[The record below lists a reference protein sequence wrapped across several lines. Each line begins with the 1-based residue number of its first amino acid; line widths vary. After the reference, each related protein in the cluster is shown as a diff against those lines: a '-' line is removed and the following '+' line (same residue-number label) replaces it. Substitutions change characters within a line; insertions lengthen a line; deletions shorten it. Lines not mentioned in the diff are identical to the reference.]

1 MKPQGR
7 PQPRDIL
14 GLVSYLG
21 RFSPAAFILIL
32 SAAAS
37 TGAAPPKPLAPP
49 PLLDTLAQE
58 LDRNYT
64 ALRAKAD
71 PAPYFLSYR
80 VHDQENES
88 IATRLGAIL
97 QRSSSRRRTLDC
109 SVRVG
114 SPQLDNYH
122 LLDGGRP
129 RFTASANLPVEDSP
143 DALRQ
148 LAWTE
153 TDRAWRAAAQ
163 RLLRVKSS
171 AQSHPNSG
179 STPEPPDFSSE
190 KPVQDLR
197 QVPRYRFS
205 ADDWTA
211 RLKRASAAF
220 SEFSA
225 VLNSSVSLSALRDV
239 DSLVTTEG
247 TRLQHGRNFFR
258 IIVTASAK
266 GYDGTDLAVMESFE
280 AEDPARLPKDDT
292 LLAAVRKAG
301 RDLSNLLRAQPAD
314 PYVGPAILSGRAAGV
329 FFHEIFGH
337 RIEGHRQRDET
348 EGQTFSAS
356 LNKPVLP
363 AFLSVTFDPTR
374 HALGPI
380 DLNGWYDF
388 DDEGIPARPVPL
400 IEHGVL
406 KTFLMSRTPA
416 AGIVHSN
423 GHGRAQP
430 GMEPVSRQSNL
441 FVESSRQVPDAQLRK
456 LLIEEVRKQNKPYG
470 LFFEQVTGGYT
481 TTRRQGLQAF
491 TVIPLVVYRVYPDG
505 RPDELVRGA
514 DIVGTPLSS
523 FAKILATSDR
533 PEVFNGYCGAESGS
547 VPVSA
552 VSPALLVS
560 EIEIQRKPQSKDMP
574 PLLPRPRTE
583 VAR

>member
-1 MKPQGR
+1 MGLFSSAVSFL
-7 PQPRDIL
+7 IL
-14 GLVSYLG
+14 A
-21 RFSPAAFILIL
+21 SPAAL
-32 SAAAS
+32 
-37 TGAAPPKPLAPP
+37 GAAPPKPQPPP

-58 LDRNYT
+58 LDRNFT

-71 PAPYFLSYR
+71 PAPYFISYR
-80 VHDQENES
+80 VQDQETES
-88 IATRLGAIL
+88 IAARQGALL
-97 QRSSSRRRTLDC
+97 QRSSARRRSLDC

-114 SPQLDNYH
+114 SPQLDNHH
-122 LLDGGRP
+122 LLDGDRP
-129 RFTASANLPVEDSP
+129 RFTASAMLPVEDAP
-143 DALRQ
+143 DAIRQ
-148 LAWTE
+148 LAWAE
-153 TDRAWRAAAQ
+153 TDRAWRNAAQ
-163 RLLRVKSS
+163 RLLRVNSS
-171 AQSHPNSG
+171 AKSRPNSG
-179 STPEPPDFSSE
+179 STPEPPDFSTE
-190 KPVQDLR
+190 KPVQDVR

-205 ADDWTA
+205 SDDWTV
-211 RLKRASAAF
+211 RLKRASALF

-225 VLNSSVSLSALRDV
+225 VLNSSVSLTALREV
-239 DSLVTTEG
+239 KSYVSTEG
-247 TRLQHGRNFFR
+247 ARLQHGRNFYR
-258 IIVTASAK
+258 IVVTASAK
-266 GYDGTDLAVMESFE
+266 NYDGSDLAVMESFE
-280 AEDPARLPKDDT
+280 AEDPARLPKDEA
-292 LLAAVRKAG
+292 LHAAVRKAG
-301 RDLSNLLRAQPAD
+301 AGLSALLKAQPAD

-363 AFLSVTFDPTR
+363 PFLSVTFDPGRRTS
-374 HALGPI
+374 GST

-388 DDEGIPARPVPL
+388 DDEGIPAQRVPL
-400 IEHGVL
+400 IEQGVL
-406 KTFLMSRTPA
+406 KTFLMSRTPISGVA
-416 AGIVHSN
+416 RSN

-441 FVESSRQVPDAQLRK
+441 LVESSKTVSDAQLRA
-456 LLIEEVRKQNKPYG
+456 LLLEEVRKQNKPYG

-491 TVIPLVVYRVYPDG
+491 TVIPLVVYRVFADG

-514 DIVGTPLSS
+514 DIVGTPLAS

-533 PEVFNGYCGAESGS
+533 AEIFNGYCGAESGN

-574 PLLPRPRTE
+574 PLLPRPRAE
-583 VAR
+583 VTR